1 MGKITTV
8 YLAIVTLTLL
18 LISTTVHAENT
29 VTSTVTG
36 TTTVDRTPPTASA
49 PNVMI
54 NNQDVCS
61 TGTSAAIQTQIFG
74 IAGGTTIRDLNCE
87 RLKLSRSLYG
97 MGMKVAAVSLLCQDA
112 RVFNAMEMAGT
123 PCPFKG
129 KIGIEAAKA
138 WAENPEKRPDYEEW
152 LKEHEL
158 ENTEKEWNNLYK
170 KEIERRKQAFQ
181 PHMCITCFRELTD
194 QTHTWF
200 DIPLPTNQKKV
211 IYKETKVVRN
221 HESKN

>member
-1 MGKITTV
+1 MINISITRAKRDQV
-8 YLAIVTLTLL
+8 KNKVLIILLALL
-18 LISTTVHAENT
+18 VSLGATSALAETNT

-36 TTTVDRTPPTASA
+36 TTTVDKTPPTASA

-61 TGTSAAIQTQIFG
+61 TGTSAAVQTQIFG

-112 RVFNAMEMAGT
+112 RVFEAMEMAGT
-123 PCPFKG
+123 PCPYKG

-138 WAENPEKRPDYEEW
+138 WAENPEKRPDYDKW
-152 LKEHEL
+152 LKENDL
-158 ENTEKEWNNLYK
+158 EAYEKEWKNK
-170 KEIERRKQAFQ
+170 A
-181 PHMCITCFRELTD
+181 T
-194 QTHTWF
+194 TWSIGGLALLLF
-200 DIPLPTNQKKV
+200 LL
-211 IYKETKVVRN
+211 
-221 HESKN
+221 